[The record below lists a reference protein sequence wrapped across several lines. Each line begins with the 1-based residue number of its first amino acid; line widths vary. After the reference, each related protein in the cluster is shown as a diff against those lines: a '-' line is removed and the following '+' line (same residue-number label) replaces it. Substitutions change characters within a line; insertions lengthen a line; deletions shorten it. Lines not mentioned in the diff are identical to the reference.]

1 MAQQANDL
9 IFSLQQIT
17 LLLWWAFSLWP
28 RSFYMLRVWPKI
40 KKKNTTKMKMILRDT
55 MLQIKS
61 EELMKLE
68 KKQGG
73 DGGGG
78 GCDVDDIRKEE

>member
-1 MAQQANDL
+1 
-9 IFSLQQIT
+9 
-17 LLLWWAFSLWP
+17 
-28 RSFYMLRVWPKI
+28 
-40 KKKNTTKMKMILRDT
+40 MILRDT

-78 GCDVDDIRKEE
+78 GCDVDDVRKEE

>member
-1 MAQQANDL
+1 MSKTTSILLVIWVQRGEKNGWQVN
-9 IFSLQQIT
+9 IT
-17 LLLWWAFSLWP
+17 IIT
-28 RSFYMLRVWPKI
+28 PKI
-40 KKKNTTKMKMILRDT
+40 KKKIQQKMKMILRDT

-78 GCDVDDIRKEE
+78 GCDVDDVRKEE